1 MIDNYTFGKFVIKGK
16 EYDSNVILL
25 GKTVQAARHLP
36 GHELKLDDFIPLV
49 EYKPGYIIIGTGA
62 YGVVKVPQEI
72 VDFIEQKGIRL
83 IIEKTGEACQTYN
96 ALLKEGKKVAAFL
109 HNTC

>member
-36 GHELKLDDFIPLV
+36 GHELKLDDFVSLV
-49 EYKPGYIIIGTGA
+49 EYKPEYIIIGTGA